1 MEKSIVLV
9 DDHQMIRDGLRIL
22 LEQNSD
28 ARVAGEAATAAES
41 VSLFASLA
49 ATPSAAIMDISL
61 PDQDG
66 IELVRAL
73 HKSYPDVSFIMYTMH
88 VTSEYVQSALEAG
101 AMAYVSKSSPS
112 RELLLALESVWNGN
126 QYLDSAS
133 LRVFLDRTIPK
144 KETQKLSPAK
154 DYFHESLTMQENRV
168 FRLAAQSWSNA
179 RIAEELG
186 LQEKTVQNY
195 ISMIYQKL
203 GVKDRYELVEY
214 ARSKM

>member
-28 ARVAGEAATAAES
+28 ARVAGEASTASQALK
-41 VSLFASLA
+41 LFASLGA
-49 ATPSAAIMDISL
+49 PPSASIMDISL
-61 PDQDG
+61 PDMDG
-66 IELVRAL
+66 IELIREL
-73 HKSYPDVSFIMYTMH
+73 HDAYPSVSFVMYTMH
-88 VTSEYVQSALEAG
+88 VTSEYVQFALEAG

-133 LRVFLDRTIPK
+133 LRVYLDRTIQKKMPPK
-144 KETQKLSPAK
+144 PVQVK
-154 DYFHESLTMQENRV
+154 DFFHEGLTMQENRV
-168 FRLAAQSWSNA
+168 FRLAAQSYSNA

-214 ARSKM
+214 ARSSL

>member
-28 ARVAGEAATAAES
+28 ARVAGEAATAS
-41 VSLFASLA
+41 QTLSLFSSLA
-49 ATPSAAIMDISL
+49 EKPSAAIMDISL

-66 IELVRAL
+66 IELVREL
-73 HKSYPDVSFIMYTMH
+73 HAAYPSVAFIMYTMH

-112 RELLLALESVWNGN
+112 RELLLALESVWSGN

-133 LRVFLDRTIPK
+133 LRVYLDRTVQK
-144 KETQKLSPAK
+144 KTQQKPVPVK
-154 DYFHESLTMQENRV
+154 DFFHEGLTMQENRV
-168 FRLAAQSWSNA
+168 FRLAAQSYSNA

-214 ARSKM
+214 ARSSL